1 MIIINPSKINKLP
14 AFNPLS
20 ILRKLY
26 SKSKKIIKLMVLPI
40 IKAKNKNRALKKD
53 KMIFISK

>member
-26 SKSKKIIKLMVLPI
+26 SKSKKTIKLMVLPI
-40 IKAKNKNRALKKD
+40 IKAKNKNRAFKKI
-53 KMIFISK
+53 K